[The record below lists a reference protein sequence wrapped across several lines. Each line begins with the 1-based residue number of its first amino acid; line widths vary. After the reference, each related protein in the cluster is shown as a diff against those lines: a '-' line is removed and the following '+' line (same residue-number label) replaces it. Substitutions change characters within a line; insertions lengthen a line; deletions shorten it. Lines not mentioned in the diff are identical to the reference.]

1 MASYAEWA
9 ARWRVPLHF
18 VLAAVVLLLALP
30 QPRWLAAG
38 AGLVTVGVLV
48 RAWAAGHLRR
58 DPDPSGLTVSGP
70 YAHLRHP
77 LYFGSA
83 LILLGFAAASG
94 RVSLAALLAAYFLF
108 LFVPVLRREERNLR
122 AAFPEEYSAFAARV
136 PAFLPRLTPAR
147 GLGEASAQKF
157 DGQLYLRNQE
167 WRSALGSSA
176 ALALLY
182 AKMLWG

>member
-9 ARWRVPLHF
+9 ARARVPLHF
-18 VLAAVVLLLALP
+18 VLAAVVLLLARP
-30 QPRWLAAG
+30 QPRWLAVG

-58 DPDPSGLTVSGP
+58 GEALTVSGP

-83 LILLGFAAASG
+83 IILLGFAAASG
-94 RVSLAALLAAYFLF
+94 RVALGALLAAYFLF
-108 LFVPVLRREERNLR
+108 LFLPVMRREERNLR
-122 AAFPEEYSAFAARV
+122 GAFPEEYLAFAARV
-136 PAFLPRLTPAR
+136 PALLPRLTPAR
-147 GLGEASAQKF
+147 PLGEASAQKF
-157 DGQLYLRNQE
+157 SWQLYLRNQE
-167 WRSALGSSA
+167 WKSALGSGA

-182 AKMLWG
+182 AKMVWG